1 MSIVTWGKEFE
12 IGVPEMDKQHKRWIE
27 IINNFYDNLERTN
40 VDNKLKE
47 MINEVLDYTHYHF
60 SEEEKLMT
68 SIGYSELAGQKKM
81 HDTITSRM
89 NDYKK
94 KIDNNEMLMSITV
107 TNDLKDWLKNHIMVE
122 DKKYADA
129 YNAKK

>member
-27 IINNFYDNLERTN
+27 IINNFYDNLDRAN

-47 MINEVLDYTHYHF
+47 TINEVLDYTHYHF
-60 SEEEKLMT
+60 AEEEKLME
-68 SIGYSELAGQKKM
+68 SIGFSELPGQKQM
-81 HDTITSRM
+81 HDTITGKM
-89 NDYKK
+89 KEYKR

-107 TNDLKDWLKNHIMVE
+107 TNELKDWLKNHIMVE